1 MNVNCFIFSGKPHIQ
16 TNQFTVMNHD
26 QGSLHHAEDVHLFIT
41 LTTGQCKPPPAHSF
55 AATRFSCSPVWSKSL
70 GLPLLSIYLPIS
82 SQSIKFLFIANIPEN
97 PSNDLLR
104 PDDDVAEEKV
114 PVTLTGPAGLFSP
127 SYLIALVRGKLPHH
141 CLACAWQP
149 RWIG

>member
-1 MNVNCFIFSGKPHIQ
+1 
-16 TNQFTVMNHD
+16 MNHD

-41 LTTGQCKPPPAHSF
+41 LTTGQCKHPPAHSCSNPVF
-55 AATRFSCSPVWSKSL
+55 LFSCLVTSV